1 MNETTNKRK
10 ERIKTIL
17 IIFLVILLILTFFS
31 NTIQNY
37 SLPIVAAQY
46 AGYGT
51 VTETVRCSGIVTA
64 NQDYDILAE
73 GTRTVGKVEVKP
85 GDEVKEGDVLFVL
98 EGAEGNEAYEAAE
111 AALKDA
117 ELNYQKALLTAAPDY
132 AAQNQE
138 IANAREDLQDAINT
152 LNQAKANSSNGI
164 SDYEYALAMTAVSEH
179 TSRLTA
185 ISADQ
190 AALEAGSY
198 SALSADY
205 AQPLTELQA
214 QLDAAS
220 ADAAAVQASY
230 DALAAGLT
238 VDSAAQAQ
246 NIAALERAASEAE
259 LAYTRAKEDYEASG
273 DDVTMKRATE
283 DAQIVLTYAQQDV
296 EKAKTELARIQ
307 QLEQEIAQ
315 ITVVLEEKLTAQ
327 SAAQAALDSTLGT
340 ISSQL
345 EAAAAEQTAAI
356 EDANRTITAYQG
368 QTPVDISAL
377 EEQVKMQER
386 SLQNLLIALAETKKN
401 DALTQEMNSLDL
413 QSQQAEIDS
422 MKAELE
428 ELKKDSGTLEVKS
441 KHDGIVSM
449 VNFAAGD
456 SVMDGDLLAS
466 LTLTDSGYTVQ
477 CTVTA
482 NQAKKVKVGTPA
494 DVTNGYGWGIDATLV
509 NIKTDPQNAT
519 GSDKILT
526 FDVEGD
532 VTAGQSL
539 SFSISCSSASY
550 DCVVPTSA
558 VMEDKDGKFVM
569 VVTAKN
575 TPLGNRYYANRVSV
589 DVLAVDEINSAISG
603 DLMSSDFVITT
614 SEKPLENGMQIRMED

>member
-10 ERIKTIL
+10 ERIKSIL

-64 NQDYDILAE
+64 NQDYDVLAE

-111 AALKDA
+111 AALKAA

-138 IANAREDLQDAINT
+138 IANAREDLQEAINA
-152 LNQAKANSSNGI
+152 LNQAKAASGSGI
-164 SDYEYALAMTAVSEH
+164 SDYEYELAMNAVSEH

-198 SALSADY
+198 SVLSADY

-214 QLDAAS
+214 QLAAAS

-230 DALAAGLT
+230 DALAGGLT

-273 DDVTMKRATE
+273 DDVTLKRAME
-283 DAQIVLTYAQQDV
+283 DAQLVLTYAQQDV
-296 EKAKTELARIQ
+296 ENAKTELVRIQ

-315 ITVVLEEKLTAQ
+315 ISVVLEEKLTAQ

-368 QTPVDISAL
+368 QTPVDISAM

-401 DALTQEMNSLDL
+401 DTLTQEMNSLDL

-422 MKAELE
+422 MKEELE

-441 KHDGIVSM
+441 KHDGIVST

-589 DVLAVDEINSAISG
+589 DVLAVDEINSAVSG
-603 DLMSSDFVITT
+603 DIMSSDFVITT